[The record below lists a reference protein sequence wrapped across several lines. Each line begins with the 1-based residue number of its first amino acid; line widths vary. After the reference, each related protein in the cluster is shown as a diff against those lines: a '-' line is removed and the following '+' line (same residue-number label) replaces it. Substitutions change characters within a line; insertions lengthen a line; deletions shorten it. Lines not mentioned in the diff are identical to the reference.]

1 VQLAQLY
8 ERRQPGALDCSV
20 LFTVWNGAR
29 FVEETLPSVLAQEGV
44 RAEILVSDDCSSDDS
59 LERLRATVMAYEGP
73 HDIVLLRAPV
83 RTEIEH
89 QQLLAERARSDLLI
103 AAHQD
108 DVSYPGRML
117 ALVEA
122 MRQPGVVLATSVAD
136 YRQEGAKQTVPPSAK
151 ALAKVRRFKTL
162 EPFLYSNYDVLIGSR
177 FAVRADLL
185 RLFPRLEPSYLTCG
199 DDIILGIRA
208 MMLGKIA
215 RIARPLLCCG
225 LHEDRWSKRLWDE
238 SNPRT
243 VAFGY
248 ALRRMT
254 VLQRAVEEL
263 ARTHGTGR
271 MDAKLYERMLGW
283 ITRARSHFAVE
294 LVKAREALVL
304 DGYQLSW
311 KAPQSSA
318 ETRSGTG

>member
-59 LERLRATVMAYEGP
+59 LERLRAMVTAYEGP
-73 HDIVLLRAPV
+73 HDVVLLRTPV

-89 QQLLAERARSDLLI
+89 QQLLAERARSDILI

-108 DVSYPGRML
+108 DISYPGRML
-117 ALVEA
+117 TLVDT

-136 YRQEGAKQTVPPSAK
+136 YRQEGARETVPPSAP
-151 ALAKVRRFKTL
+151 ALEKVGRFKTL

-177 FAVRADLL
+177 FAVHADLM
-185 RLFPRLEPSYLTCG
+185 RLFPRLERSYMTCG
-199 DDIILGIRA
+199 DDVILGIRA
-208 MMLGKIA
+208 MMMGKIA
-215 RIARPLLCCG
+215 RITRPLLCCG
-225 LHEDRWSKRLWDE
+225 LHEERWSRRLWDE
-238 SNPRT
+238 SSAQT

-248 ALRRMT
+248 ALRRLMI
-254 VLQRAVEEL
+254 LQRAVEEL
-263 ARTHGTGR
+263 GDAHGAGR
-271 MDAKLYERMLGW
+271 VDAKLHRRMLGW
-283 ITRARSHFAVE
+283 ITQARSHFAVE

-304 DGYQLSW
+304 HGYQLSW
-311 KAPQSSA
+311 QAPQ
-318 ETRSGTG
+318 TKGLRGQ